1 MPLQL
6 SQSLLHIFGITSKSL
21 ELDEGV
27 PGDDPTFTFRTMG
40 KYTIAIK
47 NLLKRLINRTKAA
60 PTKTPEHSLSA
71 KQEESEKYLM
81 MLNNMVCN
89 IWTQYELTKDID
101 LPSCL
106 NSKNDDGSLNVS
118 YPGSCMY
125 KIDWTGKT
133 ICEEFPNEDLD
144 ISAFKDLCV
153 VAATIVQDIT
163 GNFSTY
169 EEIWGVL
176 NNHLENTWNKIK
188 SDKVYN
194 KDLATQC

>member
-6 SQSLLHIFGITSKSL
+6 SQILLHIFGITLTPL
-21 ELDEGV
+21 ERDKGV
-27 PGDDPTFTFRTMG
+27 PGDDPTFTFKTMG

-71 KQEESEKYLM
+71 KQEESEKYFM
-81 MLNNMVCN
+81 MLDNMVCN

-144 ISAFKDLCV
+144 ISALKDLCV

-163 GNFSTY
+163 GDFSTY

-176 NNHLENTWNKIK
+176 NNYLENTWNKMK
-188 SDKVYN
+188 LDKAYD